1 MFFVKNGKQ
10 SKKTKCSLQNHK
22 KHFRQKIF
30 FGVLKKGLKASMTV
44 ETAFILPLF
53 LLGVATLICFMDV
66 MKVQT
71 EKISHLCEMAME
83 EGVYA
88 YQDGEKHPIID
99 IQEVY
104 DYRLP
109 VSIVPLPAMRITNRG
124 RVHSWI
130 GMDRREGGNESED
143 MVYMAVSGSVY
154 HTNPQCSYV
163 DISIRQEEGAE
174 VENKRNLQGSKY
186 TPCESC
192 AKGQEPANIV
202 YITGQGRRYH
212 NRVSCSKLK
221 RTVRL
226 IPISDVEGYPQC
238 SRCQK
243 SG

>member
-1 MFFVKNGKQ
+1 MFFARN
-10 SKKTKCSLQNHK
+10 SK
-22 KHFRQKIF
+22 
-30 FGVLKKGLKASMTV
+30 VLKKEKHSLQKHKKRFWQKAFHGALHKGVKGSMTV

-71 EKISHLCEMAME
+71 EKISHLCERAME
-83 EGVYA
+83 EGIHA
-88 YQDGEKHPIID
+88 YLDEEKDLIID
-99 IQEVY
+99 VQETY

-130 GMDRREGGNESED
+130 GMNRGEGGNEAED

-163 DISIRQEEGAE
+163 DISIHQEKGAE
-174 VENKRNLQGSKY
+174 VENKRNSHGAKY
-186 TPCESC
+186 TPCGSC
-192 AKGQEPANIV
+192 AKGQEPAKIV
-202 YITGQGRRYH
+202 YITAQGRRYH
-212 NRVSCSKLK
+212 NRLSCSRLK

-226 IPISDVEGYPQC
+226 IPISDAEGYSQC

-243 SG
+243 IG